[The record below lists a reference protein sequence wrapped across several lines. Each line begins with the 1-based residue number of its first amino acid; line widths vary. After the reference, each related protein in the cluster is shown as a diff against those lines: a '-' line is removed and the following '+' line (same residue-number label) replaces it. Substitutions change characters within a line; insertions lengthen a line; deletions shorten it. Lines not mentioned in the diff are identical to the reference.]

1 MLLRIAVCDDEAI
14 HRLIIRDKLD
24 AYAISNDIDYELDE
38 FTNSKELMKMENIYD
53 ILFLDVQ
60 LEDGMNGIEVGKR
73 LLQKGIDA
81 TIIITTSFE
90 QYASEGYHLKA
101 HRYLIKPIQQSNFN
115 EAIVSC
121 IKDFKKSN
129 RKIEVKCAY
138 ENCFISINSIVYIE
152 SYHRKRM
159 IHTKEQVYETGAS
172 LQELLEQLPTAQ
184 FEMPQK
190 SYIVNLD
197 CVTSLTKTKVMLD
210 HTIEIKDDEAIHR
223 LIIRDKLD
231 KFAISN
237 DVDYELDE
245 FCTSEELLKI
255 KNIYDILFLDVQL
268 ENGVN
273 SIEIGKQL
281 VKDGLD
287 ATIILTTSFEQY
299 AAEGYHLHA
308 HRYLVKPIAQEK
320 FNEAILSCIQEFK
333 KLNRKIAV
341 KCAYENCFIS
351 INKIIYIESYQRKRI
366 IYTKEQVYET
376 GASLND
382 LLSLLPV
389 EQFEMPQK
397 SYIVNFDHVTSITKT
412 KVILDYS
419 TEIKLARDRMTNFNM
434 KFQKYIRG

>member
-1 MLLRIAVCDDEAI
+1 MFQFDEKGVENMLLRIAVCDDEAI

-152 SYHRKRM
+152 SYHRNRM

-210 HTIEIKDDEAIHR
+210 HTIEIK
-223 LIIRDKLD
+223 
-231 KFAISN
+231 
-237 DVDYELDE
+237 
-245 FCTSEELLKI
+245 
-255 KNIYDILFLDVQL
+255 
-268 ENGVN
+268 
-273 SIEIGKQL
+273 
-281 VKDGLD
+281 
-287 ATIILTTSFEQY
+287 
-299 AAEGYHLHA
+299 
-308 HRYLVKPIAQEK
+308 
-320 FNEAILSCIQEFK
+320 
-333 KLNRKIAV
+333 
-341 KCAYENCFIS
+341 
-351 INKIIYIESYQRKRI
+351 
-366 IYTKEQVYET
+366 
-376 GASLND
+376 
-382 LLSLLPV
+382 
-389 EQFEMPQK
+389 
-397 SYIVNFDHVTSITKT
+397 
-412 KVILDYS
+412 
-419 TEIKLARDRMTNFNM
+419 LARDRIDDFNM
-434 KFQKYIRG
+434 KFHKYLRGFCKGVDGNCY

>member
-1 MLLRIAVCDDEAI
+1 M
-14 HRLIIRDKLD
+14 
-24 AYAISNDIDYELDE
+24 
-38 FTNSKELMKMENIYD
+38 
-53 ILFLDVQ
+53 
-60 LEDGMNGIEVGKR
+60 
-73 LLQKGIDA
+73 
-81 TIIITTSFE
+81 
-90 QYASEGYHLKA
+90 
-101 HRYLIKPIQQSNFN
+101 
-115 EAIVSC
+115 
-121 IKDFKKSN
+121 
-129 RKIEVKCAY
+129 
-138 ENCFISINSIVYIE
+138 
-152 SYHRKRM
+152 
-159 IHTKEQVYETGAS
+159 
-172 LQELLEQLPTAQ
+172 
-184 FEMPQK
+184 
-190 SYIVNLD
+190 
-197 CVTSLTKTKVMLD
+197 
-210 HTIEIKDDEAIHR
+210 
-223 LIIRDKLD
+223 
-231 KFAISN
+231 
-237 DVDYELDE
+237 
-245 FCTSEELLKI
+245 
-255 KNIYDILFLDVQL
+255 QL

-320 FNEAILSCIQEFK
+320 FNEAILSFIQEFK

>member
-1 MLLRIAVCDDEAI
+1 MFQYDEKGVENMLLRIAVCDDEAI

-138 ENCFISINSIVYIE
+138 EN
-152 SYHRKRM
+152 
-159 IHTKEQVYETGAS
+159 
-172 LQELLEQLPTAQ
+172 
-184 FEMPQK
+184 
-190 SYIVNLD
+190 
-197 CVTSLTKTKVMLD
+197 
-210 HTIEIKDDEAIHR
+210 
-223 LIIRDKLD
+223 
-231 KFAISN
+231 
-237 DVDYELDE
+237 
-245 FCTSEELLKI
+245 
-255 KNIYDILFLDVQL
+255 
-268 ENGVN
+268 
-273 SIEIGKQL
+273 
-281 VKDGLD
+281 GLD

>member
-1 MLLRIAVCDDEAI
+1 MFQYDEKGVENMLLRIAVCDDEAI

-159 IHTKEQVYETGAS
+159 IHTKEQ
-172 LQELLEQLPTAQ
+172 
-184 FEMPQK
+184 
-190 SYIVNLD
+190 
-197 CVTSLTKTKVMLD
+197 
-210 HTIEIKDDEAIHR
+210 
-223 LIIRDKLD
+223 
-231 KFAISN
+231 
-237 DVDYELDE
+237 DYL
-245 FCTSEELLKI
+245 
-255 KNIYDILFLDVQL
+255 Y
-268 ENGVN
+268 
-273 SIEIGKQL
+273 
-281 VKDGLD
+281 
-287 ATIILTTSFEQY
+287 
-299 AAEGYHLHA
+299 
-308 HRYLVKPIAQEK
+308 
-320 FNEAILSCIQEFK
+320 
-333 KLNRKIAV
+333 
-341 KCAYENCFIS
+341 
-351 INKIIYIESYQRKRI
+351 
-366 IYTKEQVYET
+366 
-376 GASLND
+376 
-382 LLSLLPV
+382 
-389 EQFEMPQK
+389 
-397 SYIVNFDHVTSITKT
+397 
-412 KVILDYS
+412 
-419 TEIKLARDRMTNFNM
+419 
-434 KFQKYIRG
+434 

>member
-38 FTNSKELMKMENIYD
+38 FTSSKELMKMENIYD

-90 QYASEGYHLKA
+90 QYASEGYYLKA

-138 ENCFISINSIVYIE
+138 ENCFISIN
-152 SYHRKRM
+152 
-159 IHTKEQVYETGAS
+159 
-172 LQELLEQLPTAQ
+172 
-184 FEMPQK
+184 
-190 SYIVNLD
+190 
-197 CVTSLTKTKVMLD
+197 
-210 HTIEIKDDEAIHR
+210 
-223 LIIRDKLD
+223 
-231 KFAISN
+231 
-237 DVDYELDE
+237 
-245 FCTSEELLKI
+245 
-255 KNIYDILFLDVQL
+255 
-268 ENGVN
+268 
-273 SIEIGKQL
+273 
-281 VKDGLD
+281 
-287 ATIILTTSFEQY
+287 
-299 AAEGYHLHA
+299 
-308 HRYLVKPIAQEK
+308 
-320 FNEAILSCIQEFK
+320 
-333 KLNRKIAV
+333 
-341 KCAYENCFIS
+341 
-351 INKIIYIESYQRKRI
+351 KIIYIESYQRKRI

-382 LLSLLPV
+382 LLSSLPAD
-389 EQFEMPQK
+389 QFEMPQK

>member
-1 MLLRIAVCDDEAI
+1 MFQYDEKGVENMLLRIAVCDDEAI

-90 QYASEGYHLKA
+90 QYAS
-101 HRYLIKPIQQSNFN
+101 
-115 EAIVSC
+115 IVSC

-197 CVTSLTKTKVMLD
+197 CITSLTKTKVMLD
-210 HTIEIKDDEAIHR
+210 HTIEIK
-223 LIIRDKLD
+223 
-231 KFAISN
+231 
-237 DVDYELDE
+237 
-245 FCTSEELLKI
+245 
-255 KNIYDILFLDVQL
+255 
-268 ENGVN
+268 
-273 SIEIGKQL
+273 
-281 VKDGLD
+281 
-287 ATIILTTSFEQY
+287 
-299 AAEGYHLHA
+299 
-308 HRYLVKPIAQEK
+308 
-320 FNEAILSCIQEFK
+320 
-333 KLNRKIAV
+333 
-341 KCAYENCFIS
+341 
-351 INKIIYIESYQRKRI
+351 
-366 IYTKEQVYET
+366 
-376 GASLND
+376 
-382 LLSLLPV
+382 
-389 EQFEMPQK
+389 
-397 SYIVNFDHVTSITKT
+397 
-412 KVILDYS
+412 
-419 TEIKLARDRMTNFNM
+419 LARDRIDDFNM
-434 KFQKYIRG
+434 KFHKYLRGFCKGVDGNCY